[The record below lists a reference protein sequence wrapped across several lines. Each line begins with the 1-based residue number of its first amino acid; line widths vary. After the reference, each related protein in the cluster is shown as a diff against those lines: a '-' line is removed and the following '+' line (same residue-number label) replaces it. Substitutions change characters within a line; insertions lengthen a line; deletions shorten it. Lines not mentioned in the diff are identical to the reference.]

1 MKEIVI
7 VCGQDCV
14 YCKKAKMLVNRA
26 LNNNPKFKTVKID
39 YVMEDT
45 KEGEIYQHKL
55 VPAFFCRRKLMFEG
69 NPDMKIVKS
78 ILDGCLE

>member
-14 YCKKAKMLVNRA
+14 YCKKAKMLIKRA

-45 KEGEIYQHKL
+45 KEGEIYEHEL
-55 VPAFFCRRKLMFEG
+55 IPAFFRGRTLMFEG

-78 ILDGCLE
+78 ILDECIE